1 MVAISSISMGLFE
14 GLTVVDAVIYLFLL
28 VFAIYVWKVENTD
41 IHCPTFHSS
50 TEECSSQ
57 GGMAYS
63 NTSPLT
69 SDTCSQI
76 LDKMVKAGSAETA
89 TIKWRRSFLLA
100 VGIVFAL
107 CILVLTPTTLP
118 SWPIFLIAVAIT
130 YLIIFMNFEY
140 YDYHVF
146 AEAEKNVKEGARL
159 LKEKGCIPINR

>member
-1 MVAISSISMGLFE
+1 MPLFE
-14 GLTVVDAVIYLFLL
+14 GLTVIDAVVYLLL
-28 VFAIYVWKVENTD
+28 LGFTIYVWKAENTD

-50 TEECSSQ
+50 SEECNSQ

-63 NTSPLT
+63 NTVPQS
-69 SDTCSQI
+69 SDTCNQI

-89 TIKWRRSFLLA
+89 TIKWRRSFVLA

-118 SWPIFLIAVAIT
+118 VWPVFLIAVAIT

-140 YDYHVF
+140 YSYHVF

-159 LKEKGCIPINR
+159 LREKRCVT